1 MDKLKEFISKP
12 KHLYFGVILMF
23 VLVVGLAS
31 VSFSYVEESSNN
43 TKQTE
48 VIEIDTRMSSE
59 VLKDGK
65 ITLAGNEA
73 RTFKIDVMSNNS
85 FDSYYS
91 LYYKCDSEDVV
102 VTADELRN
110 EIGSYDVHQIEVTV
124 SNFNSYPVEVTLG
137 LNTGYSE
144 DGITTIG
151 KKVVQE

>member
-91 LYYKCDSEDVV
+91 LYYKCDGEDVV

-124 SNFNSYPVEVTLG
+124 SNFYSYPVEVTLG

>member
-91 LYYKCDSEDVV
+91 LYYKCDGGDVV

>member
-23 VLVVGLAS
+23 VLVIGLAS

-91 LYYKCDSEDVV
+91 LYYKCDGGDVV

-124 SNFNSYPVEVTLG
+124 SIFNSYPVEVTLG